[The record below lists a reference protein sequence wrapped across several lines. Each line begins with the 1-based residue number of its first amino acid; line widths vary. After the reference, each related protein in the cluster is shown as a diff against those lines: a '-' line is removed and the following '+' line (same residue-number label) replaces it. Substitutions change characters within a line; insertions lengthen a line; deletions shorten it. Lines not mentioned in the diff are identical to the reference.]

1 MPVLTSMGLKKIWI
15 AEANSADTTLFPAY
29 GSDWADLGDVYKD
42 TCQMVDGDPDEVK
55 HESETS
61 ARKITLYGE
70 TPTTVELSLMDPDM
84 AKLQKYFG
92 GTITGTA
99 GARHWIRPKKL
110 PYKEFAVLQQPE
122 EGIVIGCPNCVIK
135 PKFEITYSKT
145 GIALVPL
152 VITYQDQLH
161 GIEIADGWDPTKA
174 NSTPALNPSA

>member
-1 MPVLTSMGLKKIWI
+1 MGLKKIWI

-42 TCQMVDGDPDEVK
+42 TCQLVDGDPDEVK
-55 HESETS
+55 HESE
-61 ARKITLYGE
+61 
-70 TPTTVELSLMDPDM
+70 
-84 AKLQKYFG
+84 YFG

-161 GIEIADGWDPTKA
+161 GIEVADGWDPTKA